1 MQGAY
6 IVIQKYYVREQTTL
20 IKELCKDMEIE
31 ITGIETKLFSSYYS
45 KVTHK
50 MKIETGLP
58 CGPQLGGGRRG
69 ALIQEDCLFD
79 IMTQKVVCL
88 FGRGVQ
94 ICVGA

>member
-1 MQGAY
+1 M
-6 IVIQKYYVREQTTL
+6 L

-31 ITGIETKLFSSYYS
+31 VAGVEKKLFSSYYS
-45 KVTHK
+45 KVAYK
-50 MKIETGLP
+50 MEIDTGLP
-58 CGPQLGGGRRG
+58 GGPQLRGGKRG
-69 ALIQEDCLFD
+69 AIIQEDCFFD

>member
-6 IVIQKYYVREQTTL
+6 IVIQKYYVREQTML

-31 ITGIETKLFSSYYS
+31 ITGIEMKLFSSYYS
-45 KVTHK
+45 KVTFK
-50 MKIETGLP
+50 MEIETGLP
-58 CGPQLGGGRRG
+58 CGPQLKGGRRG

>member
-31 ITGIETKLFSSYYS
+31 ITGIEMKLFSSYYS
-45 KVTHK
+45 KVTYK
-50 MKIETGLP
+50 MEIETGLP
-58 CGPQLGGGRRG
+58 CGPQLKGGRRG

-79 IMTQKVVCL
+79 IMTQKVMCP

-94 ICVGA
+94 I

>member
-1 MQGAY
+1 MR
-6 IVIQKYYVREQTTL
+6 QKYYVKEQTML

-31 ITGIETKLFSSYYS
+31 VAGVEKKLFSSYYS
-45 KVTHK
+45 KVAYK

>member
-1 MQGAY
+1 MR
-6 IVIQKYYVREQTTL
+6 QKYYVKEQTML

-31 ITGIETKLFSSYYS
+31 VTGIEKKLFSSYYS
-45 KVTHK
+45 KVAYK
-50 MKIETGLP
+50 MEIETGLP
-58 CGPQLGGGRRG
+58 RGPQLRGGRRG

>member
-6 IVIQKYYVREQTTL
+6 TVIQKYYVREQTTL

-31 ITGIETKLFSSYYS
+31 ITGIEKKLFFSYYS
-45 KVTHK
+45 KVTYK

-69 ALIQEDCLFD
+69 HLFKRTACL
-79 IMTQKVVCL
+79 TL
-88 FGRGVQ
+88 
-94 ICVGA
+94 

>member
-1 MQGAY
+1 MR
-6 IVIQKYYVREQTTL
+6 QKYYIKEQTTL
-20 IKELCKDMEIE
+20 RKELCKDMEIE
-31 ITGIETKLFSSYYS
+31 ITGIEKKLFSSYYS
-45 KVTHK
+45 KVAYK

-58 CGPQLGGGRRG
+58 RGPQLRGGRRG

>member
-1 MQGAY
+1 
-6 IVIQKYYVREQTTL
+6 
-20 IKELCKDMEIE
+20 
-31 ITGIETKLFSSYYS
+31 
-45 KVTHK
+45 

-58 CGPQLGGGRRG
+58 CGPQLRGGRRG

>member
-1 MQGAY
+1 
-6 IVIQKYYVREQTTL
+6 
-20 IKELCKDMEIE
+20 MEID
-31 ITGIETKLFSSYYS
+31 
-45 KVTHK
+45 
-50 MKIETGLP
+50 TGLP
-58 CGPQLGGGRRG
+58 CGPQLRGGRRG